1 MTVPVPWFWDEALA
15 GHSWVWGAAVRWLKN
30 WSRCLVSSRE
40 SGQYTARTMSL
51 MDEGSKVRHPK
62 LRARWAWLGGGIGAV
77 ALVVTGVAVVPQILD
92 RDPCSRALSFATDL
106 GLQLSSDD
114 EVVSCDWHTS
124 FPDSSG
130 TVMVRTA
137 SDATRKALLERSG
150 VSEETYRWAV
160 SVDDGPAR
168 EEVHRPNLQRSE
180 QVYEATAP
188 NGHQLRISY
197 DEGVESGLLLAVSAL
212 ET

>member
-1 MTVPVPWFWDEALA
+1 M
-15 GHSWVWGAAVRWLKN
+15 WGAAVLWLKR

-40 SGQYTARTMSL
+40 TGQFTARTLFL
-51 MDEGSKVRHPK
+51 MDDGSKVRHSK
-62 LRARWAWLGGGIGAV
+62 LRARWAWLGSGIGAV
-77 ALVVTGVAVVPQILD
+77 ALLVTGVSVVPQIVD
-92 RDPCSRALSFATDL
+92 SDPCDRALPFATDL

-150 VSEETYRWAV
+150 VSEEIYRWAV